1 MQWVWRFWDYFV
13 TMIAP
18 RKGHGTKGI
27 KRSAMIGYLEGK
39 LLKKGDDRILVLANQ
54 VGYEVLLPAFVMNT
68 FRAKS
73 VGDPVS
79 IYIYHQ
85 QTERQPKPVLI
96 GFNLEVEKEFFQYF
110 ISVEAIGA
118 LKAVKALDIPVR
130 DIARAIESKNVHK
143 LKQLKGIG
151 DRTARKIIATLEGK
165 MDKFALIRKTQQEEI
180 PIVEDLSQ
188 QVLDVL
194 VDQLGYKIKDAK
206 QMITD
211 AMKRNSNIST
221 PEELFEEVYRE
232 QDALS

>member
-1 MQWVWRFWDYFV
+1 
-13 TMIAP
+13 
-18 RKGHGTKGI
+18 
-27 KRSAMIGYLEGK
+27 MIGYLEGK

-68 FRAKS
+68 FRTKS
-73 VGDPVS
+73 VGDS
-79 IYIYHQ
+79 ISLYIYHQ

-110 ISVEAIGA
+110 ISVEAVGA

-130 DIARAIESKNVHK
+130 DIARAIESKNVQK

-165 MDKFALIRKTQQEEI
+165 MDKFALIRKSQKQEV
-180 PIVEDLSQ
+180 PIVEDLSK

-211 AMKRNSNIST
+211 AMKRNSSIST

-232 QDALS
+232 EYARD

>member
-1 MQWVWRFWDYFV
+1 
-13 TMIAP
+13 
-18 RKGHGTKGI
+18 
-27 KRSAMIGYLEGK
+27 MIGYLEGK
-39 LLKKGDDRILVLANQ
+39 LLRKGDDRILVLANQ

-79 IYIYHQ
+79 LYIYHQ

-110 ISVEAIGA
+110 ISVEAVGA

-130 DIARAIESKNVHK
+130 DIAIAIESKNVQK

-165 MDKFALIRKTQQEEI
+165 MDKFALIRKSQKEEI

-206 QMITD
+206 QMITN

-232 QDALS
+232 QDARS

>member
-1 MQWVWRFWDYFV
+1 
-13 TMIAP
+13 MIVP
-18 RKGHGTKGI
+18 RKGHRTKG
-27 KRSAMIGYLEGK
+27 KKQSAMIGYLEGK

-73 VGDPVS
+73 VGDPVAL
-79 IYIYHQ
+79 YIYHQ

-118 LKAVKALDIPVR
+118 LKAVKALDFPVR
-130 DIARAIESKNVHK
+130 DIARAIESKDVHK

-165 MDKFALIRKTQQEEI
+165 MDKFALIRKSQKEEI
-180 PIVEDLSQ
+180 PMVEDLSQ

-232 QDALS
+232 EDARS